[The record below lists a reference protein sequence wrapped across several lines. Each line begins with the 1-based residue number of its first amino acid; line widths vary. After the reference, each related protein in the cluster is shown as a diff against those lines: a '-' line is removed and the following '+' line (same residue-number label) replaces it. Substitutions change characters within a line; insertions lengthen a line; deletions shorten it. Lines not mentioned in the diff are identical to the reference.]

1 MILLLNLVFLILILR
16 LSFEKKVMNLL
27 LNGKW
32 PGVIYMQHLLFW
44 LGFIGVSGYVYLS
57 LFSVQEAIYRLL
69 FMLAINVPL
78 YLLCFKRLVP
88 QYYQTK
94 RYGEYVLYT
103 AGVFVISSLIRIL
116 LEPELF
122 DNGVAAEGKYIFM
135 IYLTQLIII
144 LVPSMQGISRYK
156 LIVEQELAE
165 LQIRKKEADLELV
178 KSKINPHF
186 LFNTLNNIYSYS
198 YATDSVSANLIKQ
211 LSLLMQYTTYEVEKK
226 TIPVEREIQM
236 ITALATLYQL
246 KSKNKL
252 NMDLDFE
259 ANELFSVVEIPPTI
273 YLTLFENAVKYSVIG
288 QDEEAYIRLK
298 LSLQDSVAV
307 FSISNSIAD
316 KKTTD
321 NSPSYRGAGLQVLK
335 MILDSQYGENYNLE
349 SVQKGVDYTTVLTI
363 RI

>member
-1 MILLLNLVFLILILR
+1 MILLLNLIFLILVLR
-16 LSFEKKVMNLL
+16 LSFEKSVMNVL

-32 PGVIYMQHLLFW
+32 PGVIYMQHILFW

-57 LFSVQEAIYRLL
+57 LFNVQEALYRLL
-69 FMLAINVPL
+69 FMLAINIPL

-103 AGVFVISSLIRIL
+103 AGIFVISSLIRIL

-122 DNGVAAEGKYIFM
+122 NNGIEAEGKYIFM
-135 IYLTQLIII
+135 IYLTQIIII

-156 LIVEQELAE
+156 LMVEQELAE
-165 LQIRKKEADLELV
+165 LVIRKKEADLELV

-186 LFNTLNNIYSYS
+186 LFNTLNNIYSHS
-198 YATDSVSANLIKQ
+198 YATDSDSANLIKQ

-226 TIPVEREIQM
+226 TIPIEREIQM

-246 KSKNKL
+246 KSKSKL
-252 NMDLDFE
+252 DMELDFE
-259 ANELFSVVEIPPTI
+259 ANELFSVMEIPPTI

-288 QDEEAYIRLK
+288 QDEDAYIRLK
-298 LSLQDSVAV
+298 LSLDDSVAS
-307 FSISNSIAD
+307 FSISNSISEE
-316 KKTTD
+316 KVTEH
-321 NSPSYRGAGLQVLK
+321 SPSYRGAGLQVLK
-335 MILDSQYGENYNLE
+335 MMLDNQYGENYTLE
-349 SVQKGVDYTTVLTI
+349 SVQKGVDYSTLLTI

>member
-1 MILLLNLVFLILILR
+1 MILILR
-16 LSFEKKVMNLL
+16 LSFEKKVMNVL

-32 PGVIYMQHLLFW
+32 PGVIYMQHVLFW
-44 LGFIGVSGYVYLS
+44 MGFTGVSGYIYLS
-57 LFSVQEAIYRLL
+57 LFNVPEALYRLL
-69 FMLAINVPL
+69 FMLAINIPL
-78 YLLCFKRLVP
+78 YLLCFKTLVP

-122 DNGVAAEGKYIFM
+122 DHGIAAEGKYIFM

-165 LQIRKKEADLELV
+165 LVIRKKEADLELV

-186 LFNTLNNIYSYS
+186 LFNTLNNIYSYT

-211 LSLLMQYTTYEVEKK
+211 LSLLMQYTSYEVEKK
-226 TIPVEREIQM
+226 TIPIEREIQM

-246 KSKNKL
+246 KSKSKL
-252 NMDLDFE
+252 NVDLDFE
-259 ANELFSVVEIPPTI
+259 ANELFTVVEIPPTI
-273 YLTLFENAVKYSVIG
+273 YLTLFENAVKYAAMG
-288 QDEEAYIRLK
+288 QDEQAYIRLK
-298 LSLQDSVAV
+298 LSLRDSVAT

-321 NSPSYRGAGLQVLK
+321 HSPSYRGAGLQVLK
-335 MILDSQYGENYNLE
+335 MLLDNQYGENYNLD